1 MQYYDLKT
9 LLNFAVIDG
18 TLQYLILDLY
28 KSLKKDED
36 RTALLI
42 YVSTALLNLG
52 TLALSDMLARLV
64 SDTLD
69 HNRHEEDTTYT
80 LAPSAEYLK
89 RYSDYLVSEAK
100 TKEEQSA
107 IQKRASDIVNAQ
119 PKYSSK
125 YVKTETFFYGTMVA
139 FGFLVKRREGASIIN
154 SALYGLTQPTS
165 IILDDAK
172 SKS

>member
-9 LLNFAVIDG
+9 LMNFAVIDG

-28 KSLKKDED
+28 KSLKQEED
-36 RTALLI
+36 RTALLV

-52 TLALSDMLARLV
+52 AIAFSDMLARLV

-69 HNRHEEDTTYT
+69 HNRYEEGTVYT
-80 LAPSAEYLK
+80 LAPSAEYLE
-89 RYSDYLVSEAK
+89 RYSDHLISETK

-107 IQKRASDIVNAQ
+107 ILKRTSDILNNQ

-125 YVKTETFFYGTMVA
+125 YVKTETFFYGAMVA
-139 FGFLVKRREGASIIN
+139 FGFLVKRREGSSIIN
-154 SALYGLTQPTS
+154 SVVYGMTQPTS
-165 IILDDAK
+165 VILED
-172 SKS
+172 SKHIS